1 MRKRIPPALE
11 PRDQSAVLVDAYVGV
26 RRTLTDHAAMITKP
40 EPSADQRRSEQ
51 RRMADQATPSQRV
64 GGSIP
69 SRRTTL
75 DQALCA
81 STLITGRSWTYRGDT
96 TRSGAPAC
104 KQSHC
109 PGRRGVQHCRHS
121 VGDPRRPADDF
132 SGPQLVFFF
141 SSCAVLC
148 TLSWVIFVMRAR
160 AIRAN
165 RSVGRRVDYQI
176 VMLRQNLD
184 SSKRLIR
191 EINAEFDLQ
200 VAAAEKIK
208 AEAEQNQR
216 LAELNADQARAVR
229 T

>member
-1 MRKRIPPALE
+1 VVTPRAQARPRVSNRTALVGAVFNTVVTALAIP
-11 PRDQSAVLVDAYVGV
+11 VGL
-26 RRTLTDHAAMITKP
+26 R
-40 EPSADQRRSEQ
+40 
-51 RRMADQATPSQRV
+51 
-64 GGSIP
+64 
-69 SRRTTL
+69 
-75 DQALCA
+75 
-81 STLITGRSWTYRGDT
+81 
-96 TRSGAPAC
+96 
-104 KQSHC
+104 
-109 PGRRGVQHCRHS
+109 
-121 VGDPRRPADDF
+121 DDF

-216 LAELNADQARAVR
+216 LAELNADQARAVKNLIESVQDR
-229 T
+229 ASKIGGRQQWLFFLAGLLASVPLGVIGNFVFESVKAWLATH